1 LSFPSQN
8 GLNDRLE
15 ASQKAKQA
23 LLEKF
28 RSRPGADDPEFQKR
42 QAERQA
48 IAAARAEREAAKEA
62 VRRAEAERL
71 AAEEAARKEAERI
84 AAEEAE
90 LKRLEE
96 EEARAKARPKQI
108 YREIAAY
115 AEARAK
121 AAARGGRR

>member
-1 LSFPSQN
+1 LSFTSQN

-15 ASQKAKQA
+15 TSQKAKQA

-28 RSRPGADDPEFQKR
+28 RSRPGADDPEFMKR
-42 QAERQA
+42 QAERRA
-48 IAAARAEREAAKEA
+48 IAEARAEREAAKEA
-62 VRRAEAERL
+62 IRRAEAERL

-115 AEARAK
+115 AEARAR

>member
-1 LSFPSQN
+1 LSFTSQN
-8 GLNDRLE
+8 GLSDRLE

-28 RSRPGADDPEFQKR
+28 RSRPGADDPEFLKR
-42 QAERQA
+42 QAERRA
-48 IAAARAEREAAKEA
+48 IAEARAEREAAKEA
-62 VRRAEAERL
+62 IRKAEQERL
-71 AAEEAARKEAERI
+71 AAEEAVRKEAERI

-115 AEARAK
+115 AEARAR

>member
-8 GLNDRLE
+8 GLTDRLE
-15 ASQKAKQA
+15 ASHKAKSD

-28 RSRPGADDPEFQKR
+28 RSRPGPDDPSFLKR
-42 QAERQA
+42 QAERRA
-48 IAAARAEREAAKEA
+48 IAEARAEREAAREA
-62 VRRAEAERL
+62 IRRIEAERL

-121 AAARGGRR
+121 AASRGGRR

>member
-1 LSFPSQN
+1 LSFTSQN

-23 LLEKF
+23 LLAKF
-28 RSRPGADDPEFQKR
+28 RSRPGTDDPEFMKR
-42 QAERQA
+42 QAERRA
-48 IAAARAEREAAKEA
+48 IAEAREAREAAKEA
-62 VRRAEAERL
+62 IRQAELERL

-115 AEARAK
+115 AEARAR

>member
-1 LSFPSQN
+1 MSIHTQN
-8 GLNDRLE
+8 GLSERLE
-15 ASQKAKQA
+15 TAQKAKQA

-28 RSRPGADDPEFQKR
+28 RSRPGPDDPDFQKR
-42 QAERQA
+42 QAERRV
-48 IAAARAEREAAKEA
+48 IAEARAKREEAKEA
-62 VRRAEAERL
+62 IRRAEAERF
-71 AAEEAARKEAERI
+71 AAEELARKEAERV

-121 AAARGGRR
+121 AASRSGRR

>member
-1 LSFPSQN
+1 LRIQSQN
-8 GLNDRLE
+8 GLSERLE

-28 RSRPGADDPEFQKR
+28 RTRPGADDPEFQRR
-42 QAERQA
+42 QAERRA
-48 IAAARAEREAAKEA
+48 IAEARAEREAAKEA
-62 VRRAEAERL
+62 IRRAEAERL
-71 AAEEAARKEAERI
+71 AAEEAVRKEAERL

-90 LKRLEE
+90 LRRLEE

>member
-1 LSFPSQN
+1 MSFTSQN
-8 GLNDRLE
+8 GFNERRE
-15 ASQKAKQA
+15 TSQKAKQA

-28 RSRPGADDPEFQKR
+28 RSRPGMDNPDVAKR
-42 QAERQA
+42 MAERRA
-48 IAAARAEREAAKEA
+48 IAEARAEREAIKEA
-62 VRRAEAERL
+62 ARRAEAERL

-115 AEARAK
+115 AEARAR
-121 AAARGGRR
+121 AASRGRR

>member
-1 LSFPSQN
+1 MSFPSQN
-8 GLNDRLE
+8 GFTERRDTSL
-15 ASQKAKQA
+15 KAKQA

-28 RSRPGADDPEFQKR
+28 RSRPGPDDPERAKR
-42 QAERQA
+42 DAERRA
-48 IAAARAEREAAKEA
+48 IVEARAAREAIKEAA
-62 VRRAEAERL
+62 RLAEAERL

-115 AEARAK
+115 AEARAR
-121 AAARGGRR
+121 ASARGGRR